1 MSLREI
7 IKEEYL
13 VISEEL
19 ENVLNS
25 IGEDFPIKLVK
36 EDKEYKIISGYGV
49 YENYWYLVIA
59 NTSILKDIEEEPF
72 TSKSLELRIDYIKD
86 EMIEEDYTIEDVEFL
101 AIENSDD
108 YKIDDY
114 YMSSD
119 IKNYFIKD
127 VYIKNK
133 EVIIEIASRK

>member
-25 IGEDFPIKLVK
+25 IGEDLPIKLVK

-72 TSKSLELRIDYIKD
+72 TSKNLEFRIDYIKD

-101 AIENSDD
+101 AIENLDD